1 MSLTVV
7 RTVPIAVA
15 TVGSGLRSET
25 VLLLG
30 WFRPRGLASIVC
42 ALEAI
47 DTIGAAEAEV
57 VLVAVD
63 STVLAGVFAHGATA
77 GPLAAWYA
85 HRLVHQ
91 PPHAPER
98 RAVPSMRTRGR

>member
-30 WFRPRGLASIVC
+30 WF
-42 ALEAI
+42 
-47 DTIGAAEAEV
+47 
-57 VLVAVD
+57 
-63 STVLAGVFAHGATA
+63 TA